1 MDALTNTRRRDGFT
15 LLEIMVVVLIIGML
29 MAVIAPRIFS
39 RFGKAKIDIARVQVT
54 QLAQQLELYK
64 LDNGHYPTNEQ
75 GLDAL
80 VHEPTSEPRARQY
93 PAGGYITSK
102 ALIDPWQNP
111 FHYERP
117 GKNNPQS
124 YDLYS
129 YGDDGTAGGEGDNA
143 DIGNWEVEGQR

>member
-1 MDALTNTRRRDGFT
+1 MTARRQDAFT

-29 MAVIAPRIFS
+29 MAVIAPRIFG
-39 RFGKAKIDIARVQVT
+39 RFGQAKRDIARVQVT
-54 QLAQQLELYK
+54 QIASSLELYK

-93 PAGGYITSK
+93 PAGGYIASK
-102 ALIDPWQNP
+102 ALVDPWQTP

-129 YGDDGTAGGEGDNA
+129 FGDDGAAGGEGDNA
-143 DIGNWEVEGQR
+143 DIGNWEIQEHP